1 MKTFFAFLKKEIME
15 LIRSGRLTIL
25 LIVFV
30 LFGIMNPAIAKIT
43 PWMMETMAGSLKDT
57 GLVVTEVKI
66 DALTSWTQYYK
77 NLTMALIIFVLF
89 VSNSFTK
96 EFQSGT
102 LVLVLTKGLSRFKV
116 IFAKTFFML
125 LLWTLCYWMCYGITY
140 GYNAYFWDNSIA
152 PHMFYGAFL
161 SWLFG
166 VWILILIVF
175 FSTLAQSNTTVLLGL
190 GGTLIGLNLLNMFS
204 SASKYLPIKLLNGL
218 SLLMKETSVAD
229 YSSAIL
235 ITVITSVFLIGC
247 SVVVFNRKMI

>member
-1 MKTFFAFLKKEIME
+1 MNTFFAFLKKEIME

-25 LIVFV
+25 LIVFI

-66 DALTSWTQYYK
+66 DAITSWTQYYK

-116 IFAKTFFML
+116 IIAKALSMGM
-125 LLWTLCYWMCYGITY
+125 LWTLCYWICYGITY

-190 GGTLIGLNLLNMFS
+190 GGTLIVFNLLNMFTS
-204 SASKYLPIKLLNGL
+204 VSKYLPIKLLGGL
-218 SLLMKETSVAD
+218 SLLTKEASLVD
-229 YSSAIL
+229 YSSAVL
-235 ITVITSVFLIGC
+235 ITVISSVLLVGF
-247 SVVVFNRKMI
+247 SVVIFNRKMI

>member
-1 MKTFFAFLKKEIME
+1 MKTFFAFVKKEIME

-25 LIVFV
+25 LIVFA

-43 PWMMETMAGSLKDT
+43 PWMMETMASSLKDT
-57 GLVVTEVKI
+57 GLVVTEVKV

-77 NLTMALIIFVLF
+77 NLTMALIIFALF
-89 VSNSFTK
+89 VSNTFTK

-116 IFAKTFFML
+116 IFAKTFSML
-125 LLWTLCYWMCYGITY
+125 MLWTLCYWICFGITY
-140 GYNAYFWDNSIA
+140 GYNAYFWDNSIV

-190 GGTLIGLNLLNMFS
+190 GGILIALNLLNMFS
-204 SASKYLPIKLLNGL
+204 NTSKYLPIKLLNGL
-218 SLLMKETSVAD
+218 SLLMQETSVTE
-229 YSSAIL
+229 YSSAVL
-235 ITVITSVFLIGC
+235 ITVITSVLLIGC